1 MHRQV
6 DRSYSETRFRA
17 SEIEHRYGP
26 DVHLLDDPL
35 ALSLLAE
42 LSDERTGQPAVTRIL
57 RRLYDQLVRTAL
69 AAELPRAIVRVTTR
83 MKANFQGIGVDRTTS
98 AVTVA
103 IARAGTVPSQV
114 CFDLLTEILDP
125 AGVRQD
131 HVFMARQ
138 TDETGRV
145 TGAGLQDSKIGGDVG
160 SRIVLFPDPMG
171 ATGSSLCRALSH
183 YRDAVAGT
191 PLARISLN
199 LIVTPEFVQRVTAEH
214 PGVRIWALRI
224 DRGLS
229 PPDVL
234 ASMPGAFPERER
246 GLDDHQYIVP
256 GAGGLG
262 EVLNNAWV

>member
-1 MHRQV
+1 M
-6 DRSYSETRFRA
+6 

-26 DVHLLDDPL
+26 DVHLLDNPL

-57 RRLYDQLVRTAL
+57 RRLYDQLARTAL
-69 AAELPRAIVRVTTR
+69 AAELPRAKVRVRTR
-83 MKANFQGIGVDRTTS
+83 MKADFEGVGVDRTTK

-103 IARAGTVPSQV
+103 IARAGTVPSQI
-114 CFDLLTEILDP
+114 CFELMTEILDP
-125 AGVRQD
+125 EGVRQD

-138 TDETGRV
+138 TDSAGRV
-145 TGAGLQDSKIGGDVG
+145 TGAGLHDSKIGGDVAG
-160 SRIVLFPDPMG
+160 RVVLFPDPMG

-183 YRDAVAGT
+183 YRDEVEGT
-191 PLARISLN
+191 PLAFVSLN
-199 LIVTPEFVQRVTAEH
+199 LIVTPEFVRRVSAEH
-214 PGVRIWALRI
+214 RGVRIWALRL

-229 PPDVL
+229 EPEVL
-234 ASMPGAFPERER
+234 ASVPGTFPDRER

-262 EVLNNAWV
+262 ELLNNSWV